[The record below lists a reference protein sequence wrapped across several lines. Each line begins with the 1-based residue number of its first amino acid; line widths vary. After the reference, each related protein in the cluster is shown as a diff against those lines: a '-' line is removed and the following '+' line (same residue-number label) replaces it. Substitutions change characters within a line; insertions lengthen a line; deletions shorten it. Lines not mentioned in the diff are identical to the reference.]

1 MNHLKLVPEL
11 PKPTIEMSLEET
23 SGSKLNDTFYK
34 LLAGEIAGITID
46 ETEITR
52 VTSAEHSKRRVGQMA
67 VICTDISGQSH
78 LFEYVCGT
86 DEPVEHTIIEPEVE

>member
-1 MNHLKLVPEL
+1 MPSLFFLIAWSMN
-11 PKPTIEMSLEET
+11 SD
-23 SGSKLNDTFYK
+23 NFYK
-34 LLAGEIAGITID
+34 LLAGEIGGITID

-67 VICTDISGQSH
+67 IKCTDTSGQSH

-86 DEPVEHTIIEPEVE
+86 DEPVRHTITKTQRLLH